1 MDHLWDCDLLVL
13 NGERF
18 KRANDGFAYILVT
31 IDVFSRYCRAE
42 PVKSKGGKHV
52 SQGFKKIFDSLE
64 TESETEA
71 DAETVVEAVAGE
83 MRPQLA
89 IPRFIRS
96 DRGTEFTNAQVTSFM
111 REKGVKLIYTNTE
124 TKANY
129 AEVIIKGL
137 KKRLFQFFQR
147 SNSYAYTEVFQDIV
161 SAYNRTVHSKEFFSL
176 IRRTV
181 FWRSLYSE
189 SEKIF

>member
-1 MDHLWDCDLLVL
+1 MPLPRDIDAYLTRRFYDPSSPGSFTSPHKLHSVIKNEGRYNISLNRINDWAKSQDIITLHKEARQKPRRYRRVIAHGMDHLWDCDLLVL

-64 TESETEA
+64 TESETET

-89 IPRFIRS
+89 IPDS
-96 DRGTEFTNAQVTSFM
+96 
-111 REKGVKLIYTNTE
+111 
-124 TKANY
+124 
-129 AEVIIKGL
+129 
-137 KKRLFQFFQR
+137 
-147 SNSYAYTEVFQDIV
+147 
-161 SAYNRTVHSKEFFSL
+161 
-176 IRRTV
+176 
-181 FWRSLYSE
+181 SE
-189 SEKIF
+189 AIEGRNLPMLNLPR